1 MIKKFNKKFREVKLQ
16 TDLYEWSQKKMGE
29 LKLSPIVRQSI
40 IKLITNK

>member
-1 MIKKFNKKFREVKLQ
+1 METENCNRISEVKLQ